1 MKHLKRFNEEFYG
14 PNDAFSKK
22 YPKLDIERA
31 ERLIDNVKTDG
42 LLEYFITVIADTSKA
57 TLDRKSP
64 NYEQR
69 VEKSN
74 QILRSN
80 VKGSGVSSPAF
91 SFLMEYFQEL
101 SMVDKAELLGMCV
114 DMCD

>member
-64 NYEQR
+64 NYEER
-69 VEKSN
+69 LEKSN

-80 VKGSGVSSPAF
+80 VKGSGVSSTAF
-91 SFLMEYFQEL
+91 SLLMEFFQEL